1 MLNPTSYCSNCNK
14 AKPADVKPGMF
25 YMNGNVTEGFPQSVK
40 NNYGGGAIFLDKKN
54 GVPPIA
60 KMYELFAHGDA
71 AFPALDAKF
80 NYNTVSTQTA
90 EEAYEKV
97 LAYAGASLKRDAV
110 DERVTN
116 DTKTGTYKYEGSHGS
131 TGGMIDTPSDVGGW
145 PVLKGTPQADADKD
159 GIPDAWETAHG
170 LDPKTDN
177 SATFTL
183 DKKGYYTDLEVYAN
197 YLVQETTKA
206 ERAGAKQSF
215 EEYYPMK

>member
-1 MLNPTSYCSNCNK
+1 MV
-14 AKPADVKPGMF
+14 A
-25 YMNGNVTEGFPQSVK
+25 K
-40 NNYGGGAIFLDKKN
+40 NNYSTAAIAFDKKN

-71 AFPALDAKF
+71 AFPAIDSQF

-90 EEAYEKV
+90 EKAFEKV
-97 LAYAGASLKRDAV
+97 LAHAGASLKRDAV

-116 DTKTGTYKYEGSHGS
+116 DAKTGTYKYEGSHGS
-131 TGGMIDTPSDVGGW
+131 TGGMIDTPNDVGGW
-145 PVLKGTPQADADKD
+145 PVLKGTPQADTDKD

-170 LDPKTDN
+170 LDPKVDN

-197 YLVQETTKA
+197 YLVQDITKA
-206 ERAGAKQSF
+206 ERADADATF
-215 EEYYPMK
+215 EEYYPIK